1 MSMQVFRRVE
11 GGYEA
16 RVDDRERETL
26 SSLFVQVFM
35 VLISGPAF
43 ARTGFLPEELQ
54 DDAGQPLPFAPPPV
68 GQREG
73 ESDADAAL
81 LASLDFT
88 ATAATE
94 HHTLGDLA
102 QEAAS
107 SASEEEAAYQ
117 AAMDQ
122 EMTPLLEVLLPDA
135 SEDPVVAADLARL
148 EGPGLRHLKTKRIQ
162 QLLVELDSPTG
173 PNGGVFIPEDKT
185 GNWLAAMNDLRL
197 ALAQRL
203 SITSEEDAA
212 DVHALVWED
221 YDPAEDDGETEERRV
236 QAFLYDLITWWQ
248 ESLLAAFRPYDTQA

>member
-1 MSMQVFRRVE
+1 MSMQPFRRVE
-11 GGYEA
+11 GGFEA
-16 RVDDRERETL
+16 QVDRRERETL

-43 ARTGFLPEELQ
+43 ARTGFRPEELQ
-54 DDAGQPLPFAPPPV
+54 SDDGQPSPVAPPSV

-88 ATAATE
+88 ATPVTDE
-94 HHTLGDLA
+94 HTLGDFA

-135 SEDPVVAADLARL
+135 SEDPLVAADLTRL
-148 EGPGLRHLKTKRIQ
+148 EGPGLRALKTSRIQ
-162 QLLVELDSPTG
+162 QVLVELDSPTG
-173 PNGGVFIPEDKT
+173 PHGGVFIPEEKT
-185 GNWLAAMNDLRL
+185 GPWLAAMNDLRL

-203 SITSEEDAA
+203 SITSEQDAA

-221 YDPAEDDGETEERRV
+221 YDPAEDNEITEERRV
-236 QAFLYDLITWWQ
+236 QAFLYDLMTWWQ
-248 ESLLAAFRPYDTQA
+248 ESLLAAFRP